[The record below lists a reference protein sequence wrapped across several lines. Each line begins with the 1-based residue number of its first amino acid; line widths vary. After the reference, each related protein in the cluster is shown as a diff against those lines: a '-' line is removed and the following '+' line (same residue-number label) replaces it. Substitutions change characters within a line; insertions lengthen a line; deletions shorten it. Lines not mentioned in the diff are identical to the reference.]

1 MTPDPALD
9 AAIRRSRHLLFT
21 FDGPIRRVDPGKPV
35 DPITPTAPH
44 IHEALSACR
53 ETGRSAVVITPKPL
67 IDVPAYLDTYDLF
80 TLVTVIAASISD
92 AVSTLEAP
100 PADCLLITNSPAD
113 IKAAQ
118 AGGTLS
124 LGYARTPDD
133 AAHLV
138 DAGASAV
145 VYRMAD
151 LALRLRARV
160 ADGSSESPQPN

>member
-9 AAIRRSRHLLFT
+9 AAIRQARHLLFT

-35 DPITPTAPH
+35 DSITPTAPH

-53 ETGRSAVVITPKPL
+53 ESGRSAVVITPKPL

-80 TLVTVIAASISD
+80 TKVTVIAASISD
-92 AVSTLEAP
+92 AVSTLEVP
-100 PADCLLITNSPAD
+100 PADCLLITSSPAD

-118 AGGTLS
+118 AAGTPS
-124 LGYARTPDD
+124 VGYARTPDD

-138 DAGASAV
+138 DAGAVAS
-145 VYRMAD
+145 VYSMAE
-151 LALRLRARV
+151 LALTLRAR
-160 ADGSSESPQPN
+160 ASD